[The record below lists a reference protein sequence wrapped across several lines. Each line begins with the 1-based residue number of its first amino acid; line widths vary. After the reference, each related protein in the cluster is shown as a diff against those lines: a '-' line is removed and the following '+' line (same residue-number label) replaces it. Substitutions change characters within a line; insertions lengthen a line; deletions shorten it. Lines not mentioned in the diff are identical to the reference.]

1 MENTNNSDI
10 TEQSKYITI
19 VDYVERNKIKRDFIK
34 CVNNI
39 LSDGEVEKINLENT
53 DLLKQI
59 FNDNRIQDVFYDGFK
74 DNFSEFYND
83 DMLMKSQDFA
93 YQLNLFINN
102 SLIPYYQCENVDFLV
117 EKTKDLCM
125 NNDLDLYGSVDYSKY
140 DEELIKDFNATIEEK
155 ELEL

>member
-1 MENTNNSDI
+1 MESTNNSDI

-19 VDYVERNKIKRDFIK
+19 VDYVERDKIKRDFIK

-39 LSDGEVEKINLENT
+39 LNDGEVEKIGLENT

-59 FNDNRIQDVFYDGFK
+59 FNDDRIQDVFCDGFR
-74 DNFSEFYND
+74 DNFSLFYED
-83 DMLMKSQDFA
+83 DMLMKSQDFV

-102 SLIPYYQCENVDFLV
+102 SLIPYYQSEDIDLLV
-117 EKTKDLCM
+117 EKTKDLCI

>member
-1 MENTNNSDI
+1 MENTSNSDL

-19 VDYVERNKIKRDFIK
+19 VDYVERDKIKRDFIK
-34 CVNNI
+34 NVNNI
-39 LSDGEVEKINLENT
+39 LNYGKVEGINLENI
-53 DLLKQI
+53 DLLKQV
-59 FNDNRIQDVFYDGFK
+59 FNDDRIQDIFYDGFK
-74 DNFSEFYND
+74 NNFSLFYED

-102 SLIPYYQCENVDFLV
+102 SLIPYYQTEDIDLII
-117 EKTKDLCM
+117 EKTKDLCI
-125 NNDLDLYGSVDYSKY
+125 NNGLDLYSSVNYNKY